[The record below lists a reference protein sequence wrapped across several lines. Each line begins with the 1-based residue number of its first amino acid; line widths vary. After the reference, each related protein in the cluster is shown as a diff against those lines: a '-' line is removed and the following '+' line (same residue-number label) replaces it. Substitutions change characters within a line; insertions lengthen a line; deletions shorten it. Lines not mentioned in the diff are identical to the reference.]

1 MAEQR
6 IVALYGDSLLMDAV
20 EASLEDNQELGVIRI
35 HTTVSNVVE
44 CLRSLNPSLI
54 ILDMN
59 DPHSRLMVSFLR
71 DLPTVPLLC
80 VDVTT
85 SKVIALACQEYTVLT
100 ADDLAQVIHLQ
111 ISGEDTEI
119 ERTAANAQ
127 TLWEEV
133 QALVGV

>member
-1 MAEQR
+1 
-6 IVALYGDSLLMDAV
+6 
-20 EASLEDNQELGVIRI
+20 
-35 HTTVSNVVE
+35 
-44 CLRSLNPSLI
+44 
-54 ILDMN
+54 
-59 DPHSRLMVSFLR
+59 MVSFLR

-111 ISGEDTEI
+111 ISGDDTEI

>member
-80 VDVTT
+80 VDVTS